1 MDVQEVLAWL
11 RRLAYLD
18 TRVFED
24 VRTNPTATIPSFLI
38 MCFAMLLA
46 GIGGYIWWVL
56 QDFGSDS
63 DILVHS
69 ALIGALAAIVLW
81 GVWLGVVYFLLSQVF
96 RQRVYLE
103 QLLRVMGLATAPMA
117 LMGLMFIPVLSFAI
131 GLAALALV
139 FGVTCVAISY
149 VCAANPAQILVANL
163 AGFFVWAI
171 ALTVLA
177 SGSGVD
183 NRNPHAPGIFLY
195 QAVVDFFADNT
206 SLGSPEVVQ

>member
-1 MDVQEVLAWL
+1 VDVQQVAAWL
-11 RRLAYLD
+11 KRLLYLD

-24 VRTNPTATIPSFLI
+24 VRTNPTATIPSFLV
-38 MCFAMLLA
+38 MSAAMLIA
-46 GIGGYIWWVL
+46 GIGGWLWWML

-69 ALIGALAAIVLW
+69 ALIGTLAAIVLW
-81 GVWLGVVYFLLSQVF
+81 GVWLVVVYFLLSQVF

-117 LMGLMFIPVLSFAI
+117 LMGLMFIPVASFAI
-131 GLAALALV
+131 GIAALALV

-149 VCAANPAQILVANL
+149 VCSANPAQILVANL
-163 AGFFVWAI
+163 AGFFVWAV

-177 SGSGVD
+177 SGSGAGE
-183 NRNPHAPGIFLY
+183 RNPHAPGIFLY
-195 QAVVDFFADNT
+195 QAMVDAIHDNI
-206 SLGSPEVVQ
+206 SVANPELP

>member
-1 MDVQEVLAWL
+1 LDVQQVAAWL
-11 RRLAYLD
+11 KRLIYLD

-38 MCFAMLLA
+38 MCLAMLLA

-96 RQRVYLE
+96 RQRIYLE

-149 VCAANPAQILVANL
+149 VCSANPAQILVANL

-177 SGSGVD
+177 SASGAD
-183 NRNPHAPGIFLY
+183 SKPHAPGIFLY
-195 QAVVDFFADNT
+195 HFMVDAITDI
-206 SLGSPEVVQ
+206 SSSPELQ